1 MLCPVLMPL
10 NPGVLVQV
18 EGPTAGNHSRLSFT
32 ILPREAPAEHRASMV
47 AELEAE
53 ADLSEAGRDQHSLVC
68 AVGVE
73 PDGRKVAVPR
83 SARRLPLSPV

>member
-1 MLCPVLMPL
+1 M
-10 NPGVLVQV
+10 
-18 EGPTAGNHSRLSFT
+18 
-32 ILPREAPAEHRASMV
+32 

-53 ADLSEAGRDQHSLVC
+53 ADLSEAGLDQHSLVC

-83 SARRLPLSPV
+83 SARRLHLSPV